1 MRRKSARISFKR
13 EFARRMRV
21 SPPAI
26 GKAIKNGRIFG
37 DAIVGSKL
45 DFALAS
51 AQFNK
56 NKDIS
61 KQRFVKPAPV
71 IKLKDILEDSPEE
84 TEEPIKPQ
92 TFSNKDSESEYMFE
106 KTRKERLQGDKLE
119 EQLKIIRGQS
129 IEIEKATVA
138 VFEVMRGLR
147 DHWLKFPDRVSADM
161 AARLGVDKIELK
173 NLLTEEIKKHC
184 RQVEDIK
191 FEIK

>member
-1 MRRKSARISFKR
+1 MRELISKR
-13 EFARRMRV
+13 EFARRMGV

-37 DAIVGSKL
+37 AAVVGSKL
-45 DFALAS
+45 DFAIAS

-61 KQRFVKPAPV
+61 KQRFVKPAPI
-71 IKLKDILEDSPEE
+71 IKLKDIIDEAPDEDEG
-84 TEEPIKPQ
+84 PIRQ
-92 TFSNKDSESEYMFE
+92 VFSNKDFESEYMFE

-119 EQLKIIRGQS
+119 EQLKLIRNQS
-129 IEIEKATVA
+129 IDIEKATFA
-138 VFEVMRGLR
+138 VFEVMRGQR

-173 NLLTEEIKKHC
+173 TLLTEEIKKHC
-184 RQVEDIK
+184 TQVGDIK